1 MHDVLLLMYSSDL
14 RTYIYILVLH
24 IYSKIRF
31 GSHGFMNQKQ
41 AVCPSI
47 GIELNIPLLLFTSF
61 AECFEHMECFQ
72 EQIQNPLTFFE
83 SLQNSVLR
91 FTYVVPFNLHSD
103 LNPSIR
109 LVLLPVCR

>member
-1 MHDVLLLMYSSDL
+1 MYYFVMYSFNL

-24 IYSKIRF
+24 IYSKTRF

-83 SLQNSVLR
+83 SLQGPTLCAT
-91 FTYVVPFNLHSD
+91 FYVCSA
-103 LNPSIR
+103 I
-109 LVLLPVCR
+109 